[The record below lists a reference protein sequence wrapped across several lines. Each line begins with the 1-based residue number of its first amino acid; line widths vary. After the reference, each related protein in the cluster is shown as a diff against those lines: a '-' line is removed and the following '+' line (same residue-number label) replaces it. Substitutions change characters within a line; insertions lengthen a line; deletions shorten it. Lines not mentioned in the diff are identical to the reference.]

1 MIHTLATV
9 SVNNLPEEAINATW
23 RDRLLKPRA
32 KSKKLIMAL
41 WHYTV
46 ATSRTDIQDL
56 GMSRFMPRLLIIC
69 EDRKT
74 ATSARAFSFVTL
86 HEFSDQWAGLEP

>member
-1 MIHTLATV
+1 MV
-9 SVNNLPEEAINATW
+9 SVNNLPEEAMNATW

-56 GMSRFMPRLLIIC
+56 GMSRLY
-69 EDRKT
+69 
-74 ATSARAFSFVTL
+74 ATPANHMRRSQDGNLRASIQLCHSA
-86 HEFSDQWAGLEP
+86 